1 MEISVWLSK
10 ITLVNYGDIAK
21 KYCLTKFSDF

>member
-10 ITLVNYGDIAK
+10 ITFVDYGNVAK
-21 KYCLTKFSDF
+21 NYCLTEFISI